1 MNLGGSDYCSISPS
15 LNLTICFYR
24 KLSLF
29 YDPGRNR
36 FYHTPAFGNSKF
48 FLEIERNKEIER
60 QRRGKRKRK
69 RDRKTKRDKKE
80 KKNTKKREKQIKKMI
95 YLNLYALC

>member
-1 MNLGGSDYCSISPS
+1 M
-15 LNLTICFYR
+15 
-24 KLSLF
+24 F
-29 YDPGRNR
+29 YDPGQNR

-80 KKNTKKREKQIKKMI
+80 KRNTNKREKQIKKTGLFKSLCPLLDLKNHESIQNI
-95 YLNLYALC
+95 YMTI